1 MEEAC
6 LFSEMKAPLA
16 SIGFLGGKSRT
27 LFLWRVFFFFFSFIL
42 LFLLLQVN
50 GKYDVKKGRKKT
62 EAI

>member
-1 MEEAC
+1 ME
-6 LFSEMKAPLA
+6 S
-16 SIGFLGGKSRT
+16 FL
-27 LFLWRVFFFFFSFIL
+27 FFFSFIL